1 MNELP
6 FDSLHEECGV
16 FGVFGVDDAPGI
28 VYYGLHALQHR
39 GQEAC
44 GIVSAEEGRLASV
57 KGEGLVT
64 EVFNGDNLS
73 TLHGRMAIG
82 HVRYST
88 AGGGGRE
95 NVQPFVFRHHTGDFA
110 LAHNGNLVNS
120 RELVRYLEDKGSLFH
135 STSDSEILA
144 HLIKKEHSSEHR
156 IFAIIDALNMLEGG
170 FAFLIMTENRLY
182 ACRDKYGLRPLSIGR
197 LNDGWV
203 VSSETCALDIVGA
216 EFVRD
221 VNPGEIV
228 TLDRNGIRS
237 RDYSMYKRNCMCAM
251 EYIYF
256 ARPDSDIECCN
267 VHAFRKE
274 SGRLLFEEA
283 PADADVVIG
292 VPDSSLSAAIGYSEA
307 SGIPYEM
314 GLVKNR
320 YIGRTFIQP
329 SQAMREKGAH
339 RRLDRARYDFA
350 AHRAAAQGRRRE
362 GGARAHRIAQD
373 DPSLL
378 LRRRH
383 LDLRPVDRPP
393 LFGRGDMP
401 PDRGRLAGLP
411 LGGSA
416 AEGRQPQGDVHGL
429 LHGPLSDGALRTC
442 RRDRP
447 QGGQEPLA
455 GYSSRDKCQTKNRKN
470 DMAESYEKAGVNLEA
485 GYEVVR
491 RIKKHVASTART
503 GVMGT
508 IGAFGGMFDLAAL
521 GVKEPVL
528 VSGTDGVGTKLKL
541 AFALDKHDTIGID
554 AVAMCV
560 NDVLAQGA
568 EPLFFLDYVAVGHNE
583 PVKIE
588 GIVCGV
594 AEGCRQAGC
603 ALVGGET
610 AEMPGMYEGGEY
622 DIAGFTV
629 GVVERSRLIDGS
641 KVKTGDVLVGIASSG
656 VHSNGFSLVR
666 KVLSDNGLELN
677 KVYPELSNRTLGEV
691 LLTPTKIYVKPVLDV
706 IRRCDVHGISHIT
719 GGGFDENIPRIL
731 HEGQGIAIEEGTW
744 EILPVFRFLE
754 KYGKIAHREMF
765 NIFNMGVGMVIALDA
780 EEAQKAVDILASH
793 GEQASVIG
801 RVTDSEGVVIR

>member
-1 MNELP
+1 MYELP

-329 SQAMREKGAH
+329 SQAMREKGVKMKLSAV
-339 RRLDRARYDFA
+339 RSLVAGKRVALIDDSIVRGTTSLRIVRLLKA
-350 AHRAAAQGRRRE
+350 A
-362 GGARAHRIAQD
+362 GAKEVHVRIASPKMTHPCFYGVDTSTCDQLIGHRCSVEEICRQIEAD
-373 DPSLL
+373 SLAFLSEGAL
-378 LRRRH
+378 LRAGNRKEMCMAC
-383 LDLRPVDRPP
+383 
-393 LFGRGDMP
+393 FTGRYP
-401 PDRGRLAGLP
+401 TALYEH
-411 LGGSA
+411 A
-416 AEGRQPQGDVHGL
+416 AEIGRKED
-429 LHGPLSDGALRTC
+429 
-442 RRDRP
+442 
-447 QGGQEPLA
+447 
-455 GYSSRDKCQTKNRKN
+455 KNR
-470 DMAESYEKAGVNLEA
+470 
-485 GYEVVR
+485 
-491 RIKKHVASTART
+491 
-503 GVMGT
+503 
-508 IGAFGGMFDLAAL
+508 
-521 GVKEPVL
+521 
-528 VSGTDGVGTKLKL
+528 
-541 AFALDKHDTIGID
+541 
-554 AVAMCV
+554 
-560 NDVLAQGA
+560 
-568 EPLFFLDYVAVGHNE
+568 
-583 PVKIE
+583 
-588 GIVCGV
+588 
-594 AEGCRQAGC
+594 
-603 ALVGGET
+603 
-610 AEMPGMYEGGEY
+610 
-622 DIAGFTV
+622 
-629 GVVERSRLIDGS
+629 
-641 KVKTGDVLVGIASSG
+641 
-656 VHSNGFSLVR
+656 
-666 KVLSDNGLELN
+666 
-677 KVYPELSNRTLGEV
+677 
-691 LLTPTKIYVKPVLDV
+691 
-706 IRRCDVHGISHIT
+706 
-719 GGGFDENIPRIL
+719 
-731 HEGQGIAIEEGTW
+731 
-744 EILPVFRFLE
+744 
-754 KYGKIAHREMF
+754 
-765 NIFNMGVGMVIALDA
+765 
-780 EEAQKAVDILASH
+780 
-793 GEQASVIG
+793 
-801 RVTDSEGVVIR
+801 